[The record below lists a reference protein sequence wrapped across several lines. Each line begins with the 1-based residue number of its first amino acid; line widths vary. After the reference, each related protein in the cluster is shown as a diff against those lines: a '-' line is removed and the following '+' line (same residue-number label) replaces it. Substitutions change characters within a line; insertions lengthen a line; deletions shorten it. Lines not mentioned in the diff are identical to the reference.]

1 MSEPNLFESMVRD
14 IPEEDH
20 YVRLWFSLLGCFTG
34 IERALRRRFRQE
46 FDSSLPRFDVLT
58 ALVTFPNGLTMS
70 ELAAKLGVSKGN
82 VTGVV
87 GRLRND
93 GLVDQIRQEDDR
105 RVQLVVI
112 TDAGRTQ
119 WETMQVHY
127 RQVIERIFTELTEGD
142 ADQLTDRLLNLQVL
156 IDKATPV
163 DKN

>member
-34 IERALRRRFRQE
+34 IERALRRRFRKE

-58 ALVTFPNGLTMS
+58 ALITFSQGLTMT
-70 ELAAKLGVSKGN
+70 ELATKLGVSKGN

-93 GLVDQIRQEDDR
+93 GLVDQTRQEDDR

-112 TDAGRTQ
+112 TDAGKAQ
-119 WETMQVHY
+119 WETMQTQY
-127 RQVIERIFTELTEGD
+127 REVVEKILAELAEKDADNLTEG
-142 ADQLTDRLLNLQVL
+142 LLGLQQL
-156 IDKATPV
+156 IDHATPV
-163 DKN
+163 DQ